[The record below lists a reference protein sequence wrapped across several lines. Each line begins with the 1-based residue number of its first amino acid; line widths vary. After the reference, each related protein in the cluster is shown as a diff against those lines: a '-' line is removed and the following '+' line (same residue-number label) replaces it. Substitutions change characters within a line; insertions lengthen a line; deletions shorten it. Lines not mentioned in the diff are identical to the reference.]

1 MSRQVLLAEY
11 TTIKQSVWLR
21 GNKAHRAFPPNQGV
35 ERKGK
40 KNYKV
45 EFPLVV
51 VVGVVRGAGGAWLQ
65 AKASGSL
72 RLQGRQYYIQCD
84 G

>member
-1 MSRQVLLAEY
+1 M
-11 TTIKQSVWLR
+11 R
-21 GNKAHRAFPPNQGV
+21 GNKAQSFSTKRRR
-35 ERKGK
+35 RKK
-40 KNYKV
+40 REKNYKV

-51 VVGVVRGAGGAWLQ
+51 VEERGGGTWQL